1 MNFKKDLPEIFDSF
15 SEARRNGFISAKE
28 LKDKNIPLIG
38 TFCTYMPQE
47 IAMAAGA
54 VAVSLCSTSD
64 ETISDAEK
72 DLPRNLCPLIKSSYG
87 FGKTDKCPYF
97 YFSDL
102 IVGET
107 TCDGKKKMYEYLG
120 EFKSVHVM
128 QLPNTQ
134 RGEKSFELWKSE
146 ILNLKEKLEKTF
158 QVEITDEKI
167 KEAIKLKNRERKAL
181 KDFYS
186 LGQLEPPA
194 LTGSDI
200 LKVIYGAT
208 FKFDKESSI
217 KELADLTEKVKKE
230 YEEGKRLD
238 SKPRILIT
246 GCPIGGAAEKVVKA
260 IESNGAYVVA
270 FENCTVSKANELL
283 VDENKDVFDALSEKY
298 LAIGCSCMTPNP
310 NRLELLGKM
319 IKQYKV
325 DGVIDVVLQA
335 CHTYAVETLSIKRF
349 VNDKYN
355 IPYMAVETDYSQ
367 SDIGQLN
374 TRMTAFIEML

>member
-1 MNFKKDLPEIFDSF
+1 MEIRKDLPEIFESF
-15 SEARRNGFISAKE
+15 SEARRNGFIIAKE
-28 LKDKNIPLIG
+28 LKEKNIPLIG

-47 IAMAAGA
+47 IVIAAGA
-54 VAVSLCSTSD
+54 VTVSLCSTSD
-64 ETISDAEK
+64 ETIGEAEK

-87 FGKTDKCPYF
+87 FAKTDKCPYF

-120 EFKSVHVM
+120 EFKPVHVM

-134 RGEKSFELWKSE
+134 SGEMSFNLWKSE
-146 ILNLKEKLEKTF
+146 VIKLKDTLEEMLG
-158 QVEITDEKI
+158 VEISEEKI
-167 KEAIKLKNRERKAL
+167 KEAIKLKNRERDCLKA
-181 KDFYS
+181 FYS
-186 LGQLEPPA
+186 LGKLEPPA
-194 LTGSDI
+194 ITGSDI

-208 FKFDKESSI
+208 FKFDKEESI
-217 KELADLTEKVKKE
+217 KEIAAITEKVKQE

-260 IESNGAYVVA
+260 IEDNGAYVVA
-270 FENCTVSKANELL
+270 FENCTVAKANELL
-283 VDENKDVFDALSEKY
+283 VDENKEVFDALSEKY
-298 LAIGCSCMTPNP
+298 LAIGCSCMTPNS
-310 NRLELLGKM
+310 NRIELLGKM
-319 IKQYKV
+319 IEEYKI
-325 DGVIDVVLQA
+325 DGVVDVVLQA

-349 VNDKYN
+349 VKDKYN

>member
-1 MNFKKDLPEIFDSF
+1 MNLINELPQIFDSF
-15 SEARRNGFISAKE
+15 SEARRNGFIIAKQ

-47 IAMAAGA
+47 LAMAAGA
-54 VAVSLCSTSD
+54 AVVSLCSTSD
-64 ETISDAEK
+64 ETISEAEK

-87 FGKTDKCPYF
+87 FGITDKCPYF

-128 QLPNTQ
+128 QLPNSQ
-134 RGEKSFELWKSE
+134 KGEKSFELWKSE
-146 ILNLKEKLEKTF
+146 VIKLKETF
-158 QVEITDEKI
+158 EEIFKVEITEEKI
-167 KEAIKLKNRERKAL
+167 KEAIVLKNRERKAL
-181 KDFYS
+181 KAFYS

-200 LKVIYGAT
+200 LKVVYGTT
-208 FKFDKESSI
+208 FKFDKEAAI
-217 KELADLTEKVKKE
+217 KEVSDLTAKVKKE

-260 IESNGAYVVA
+260 IEDNGAYVVA
-270 FENCTVSKANELL
+270 FENCTVAKANERL
-283 VDENKDVFDALSEKY
+283 VDETKDVYDALSEKY

-310 NRLELLGKM
+310 NRLELL
-319 IKQYKV
+319 KQMVKEYKV
-325 DGVIDVVLQA
+325 DGVVDVVLQA
-335 CHTYAVETLSIKRF
+335 CHTYAVETLSIKRLC
-349 VNDKYN
+349 NDKFS